1 MEESKGIGAFIFRL
15 RYVSVLAVISS
26 FIASFVVFAVGLKK
40 VLVSIWQYLAGIQA
54 KAELAH
60 LKPEDILVGD
70 IIESLDAM
78 LVGLVLLYFGYG
90 IYALVFLEEGEAQKR
105 GVPSWLIPK
114 SIGQMK
120 ETLAHVIIVILFVLF
135 ARLVWERLDNL
146 HWEMLILPISI
157 ALLAVGIKFSRF
169 TK

>member
-1 MEESKGIGAFIFRL
+1 
-15 RYVSVLAVISS
+15 
-26 FIASFVVFAVGLKK
+26 
-40 VLVSIWQYLAGIQA
+40 
-54 KAELAH
+54 
-60 LKPEDILVGD
+60 
-70 IIESLDAM
+70 M

-135 ARLVWERLDNL
+135 ARVAFENLNNLKWEI
-146 HWEMLILPISI
+146 LILPAST
-157 ALLAVGIKFSRF
+157 ALLGLALWFSRF

>member
-1 MEESKGIGAFIFRL
+1 MEESKGIGALIFRL
-15 RYVSVLAVISS
+15 RYVSILAVISS
-26 FIASFVVFAVGLKK
+26 FIASFMVFAVGLKK
-40 VLVSIWQYLAGIQA
+40 VLVSIWQYLAGVQI
-54 KAELAH
+54 
-60 LKPEDILVGD
+60 LKPEDILTGD

-135 ARLVWERLDNL
+135 ARVAFENLNNLKWEI
-146 HWEMLILPISI
+146 LILPAST
-157 ALLAVGIKFSRF
+157 ALLGLALWFSRF